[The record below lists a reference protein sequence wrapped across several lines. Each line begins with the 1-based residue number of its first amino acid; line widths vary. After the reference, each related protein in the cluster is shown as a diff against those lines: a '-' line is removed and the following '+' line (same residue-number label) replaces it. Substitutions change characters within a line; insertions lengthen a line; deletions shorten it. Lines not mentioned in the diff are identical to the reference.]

1 MKPRY
6 HIDELV
12 TQDLRGVVFQGIDGE
27 TGASVALR
35 RFLPSGA
42 DSGGLDAKKQD
53 AYLKAVATM
62 KQVTHPSLRAV
73 LDGGCD
79 PVDGMPYLVTQWTE
93 GETLREWMAGHGS
106 MSPETARHVIGRLLD
121 VCIELSNV
129 FGREDLWVE
138 TTLASVIVRPATGEH
153 AMPDVS
159 FWICPWRWFGGKTN
173 DDWRSGV
180 ADFVE
185 ALLGGPGRANAD
197 PRNATLLVWVQ
208 RIRHQEITTLRAA
221 LSALKVSP
229 ATAGEGSTKRV
240 PADAGAEKG
249 GVASPAGGATVAA
262 LQLPQPARGN
272 VRMPASSGARRGRT
286 VAIAVLALGLL
297 GGGAWWL
304 LRGAGMVPALS
315 ADATTAPDVSRPFDQ
330 KQSAVD
336 DMMQQIQSESDAAE
350 QRRQSVERRGYYTI
364 KEADLLLGL
373 SGREVTLRGRLAN
386 VRFSG
391 SGLTMYLEFSADAP
405 LYEPRA
411 YAMRR
416 DLADGI
422 REEDLT
428 PLIGKLI
435 EIRGPL
441 DIENVSRTRR
451 PRVNLINRERLIVLP
466 DEEDYELR

>member
-6 HIDELV
+6 QIDELV
-12 TQDLRGVVFQGIDGE
+12 TQDLRGVVFQGVDGE
-27 TGASVALR
+27 TGESVALR

-42 DSGGLDAKKQD
+42 ESGGLDAKKQD

-62 KQVTHPSLRAV
+62 KQVAHPSLRAV
-73 LDGGCD
+73 VDGGCD
-79 PVDGMPYLVTQWTE
+79 PVDGMPYLVTQWME
-93 GETLREWMAGHGS
+93 GETLREWMAGHGVV
-106 MSPETARHVIGRLLD
+106 SPETGRHMIGRLLD

-129 FGREDLWVE
+129 FGREDMWVE
-138 TTLASVIVRPATGEH
+138 TTLASVIVRPPDGGD

-159 FWICPWRWFGGKTN
+159 FWVCPWRWFGGKAN
-173 DDWRSGV
+173 DDWRTGV
-180 ADFVE
+180 ADFAE

-197 PRNATLLVWVQ
+197 PRNASLLVWVQ
-208 RIRHQEITTLRAA
+208 RIRHQEITTMRAA
-221 LSALKVSP
+221 LSALKVPS
-229 ATAGEGSTKRV
+229 ATAGEGGGMKRASDLGV
-240 PADAGAEKG
+240 VKDGVTTPVVGA
-249 GVASPAGGATVAA
+249 AA

-272 VRMPASSGARRGRT
+272 VRMPASSGAGRGRA
-286 VAIAVLALGLL
+286 VAIAVLSLGLL
-297 GGGAWWL
+297 GGGVWWL
-304 LRGAGMVPALS
+304 LQGAGMVPALTSDES
-315 ADATTAPDVSRPFDQ
+315 AAPDMSRSSGQ
-330 KQSAVD
+330 RQSAVD
-336 DMMQQIQSESDAAE
+336 EMVQQIQSESDATE

-373 SGREVTLRGRLAN
+373 NGREVTLRGRLAS

-391 SGLTMYLEFSADAP
+391 SGLTMYLEFSSDAP
-405 LYEPRA
+405 LAEPRA

-416 DLADGI
+416 DLEDGI

-451 PRVNLINRERLIVLP
+451 PRVSLINRDRLTVLP